1 MTTGLKVKRSYAS
14 FSYSSISKQ
23 RILRDYGLPN
33 PLENLYQKR
42 KARFAKMENGK
53 KYKEV
58 KTQIWKAD
66 KPGDYIEGMLIGK
79 EEGGK
84 FEGSMVYRLNVDG
97 EEFVVFGTAVLNTK
111 MQNVPFGKDIKIQ
124 FDGTQKGKAG
134 QNDIKLFS
142 VFVAE

>member
-1 MTTGLKVKRSYAS
+1 
-14 FSYSSISKQ
+14 
-23 RILRDYGLPN
+23 
-33 PLENLYQKR
+33 
-42 KARFAKMENGK
+42 MENGK

-111 MQNVPFGKDIKIQ
+111 MQNVPLGKDIKIQ